1 VAQTD
6 IDFCGIGFSLW
17 DFGLAKAEAYATQTV
32 REPLTAIFAKNLS
45 VNNMATT
52 ETNAIEVVKLKK
64 QFGDFVAVKE
74 VSFTVHT
81 GEIFGLLGPNGAGKT
96 TLIRM
101 MTTLTPP
108 TSGSAEVGGY
118 DVVSDA
124 DGVRH
129 AIGVIPQ
136 ALTSD
141 PELTA
146 RENMS
151 IHAKLYG
158 LTSAQRQKLIPEL
171 LESVGLTEFSDKLVG
186 SFSGG
191 MRRRLEIARGLVH
204 SPKIMFLDEPTTGLD
219 PVSRTAVWEMIS
231 KLKASAGLT
240 ILLTTHYMDEADNL
254 CDRIAIVDHG
264 QLVALDTPINLKDSV
279 PSVDIVEAEF
289 ENPPADWNAM
299 LQKLDGVASVAEHDG
314 HWHISTTNGP
324 VTVRELMDLSRDRG
338 VNVRRVSVQGTTLDD
353 VFLYYTGRQLRDAA
367 SDSVKRDVSHLYK

>member
-1 VAQTD
+1 MNSTD
-6 IDFCGIGFSLW
+6 S
-17 DFGLAKAEAYATQTV
+17 
-32 REPLTAIFAKNLS
+32 
-45 VNNMATT
+45 
-52 ETNAIEVVKLKK
+52 NAIEVIKLKK

-74 VSFTVHT
+74 ISFTVQN

-108 TSGSAEVGGY
+108 TSGKALVGGH
-118 DVVSDA
+118 DVVTDA

-146 RENMS
+146 RENMM

-158 LTSAQRQKLIPEL
+158 LTSAERAEVIPRL
-171 LESVGLTEFSDKLVG
+171 LESVGLTEFADKLVG

-204 SPKIMFLDEPTTGLD
+204 SPRILFLDEPTTGLD
-219 PVSRTAVWEMIS
+219 PVSRTAVWEMIE
-231 KLKASAGLT
+231 KLKKTANLT

-264 QLVALDTPINLKDSV
+264 TLVALDTPSKLKDSI
-279 PSVDIVEAEF
+279 PGTDIVEAEF
-289 ENPPADWNAM
+289 DNPPADWNRS
-299 LQKLDGVASVAEHDG
+299 LEKLDGVTSVSDHDG
-314 HWHISTTNGP
+314 MFHIASTHGP
-324 VTVRELMDLSRDRG
+324 VTVRELMDMARDRDIS
-338 VNVRRVSVQGTTLDD
+338 VRRVSVQGTTLDD
-353 VFLYYTGRQLRDAA
+353 VFLYYTGRALRDAA
-367 SDSVKRDVSHLYK
+367 AETMRHDVGHLYK